1 MHFLQIFWRITL
13 KGTVLY
19 DVRRKLDGLYD
30 ATDGVAVLTVDNPP
44 VNPLSDGVRTG
55 LYDAL
60 VKAEE
65 DPTVIGVVL
74 TGNGRAFI
82 AGADISEFG
91 GNVEGVSLNEVFHK
105 LEYCSKPVVAAL
117 NGIALGGGL
126 ETALCCN
133 YRLAD
138 KNAFVGLPEVNLGLL
153 PGGGGT
159 QRLPRLTGASEALKM
174 MLSGSHVPA
183 KKALDIGII
192 DKIVENVVEDSIRF
206 IIHLVDMCERMDMKF
221 SEMDHPKVRD
231 KNEKMLEARGDDK
244 VLLEAQ
250 AMAAKG
256 RKGQF
261 APGQIIKCVESA
273 INLDDFDEGLKKE
286 GEYFLECLLHP
297 QREAMIHIFF
307 GERAASKISDVPK
320 DTKVKDIKKAGI
332 IGSGTM
338 GGGIAMCFANAGIPV
353 HIIDQD
359 QDNLTR
365 GVSVIEKNYD
375 FMVGR
380 GKLTP
385 EQKDIVFG
393 LVTSSLDYKDVSDCD
408 IVIEAVYENLDLK
421 HEIFK
426 SLDEHVKE
434 GAILASN
441 TSGLDIDSIAAVT
454 KRPDMVVGTHFFS
467 PANIM
472 RLLEVVRGADTSNET
487 LATIMAVGKKLKK
500 AAVVAL
506 NAPGFIGNRMLFGY
520 TAQANM
526 LLLEGALPHQ
536 IDQAMESFG
545 LNMGPFRMMDLVG
558 LDLGWRARKL
568 GGKESPLHA
577 KIGDELCEQNRFG
590 QKNGAGYYNYTEGSR
605 APNAAPENESTYE
618 KISSENGFIRRD
630 ISDEEIV
637 DRCILALINEGADI
651 LSEGV
656 AQRAAD
662 IDVVYINGYGFP
674 VWRGGPMHHANTM
687 GLDVVIEK
695 LEKYREITG
704 NDVYKPSEML
714 VNLAKNGEKFG
725 DAPQKE
731 DRKEKL
737 GFEMSSVANNF

>member
-1 MHFLQIFWRITL
+1 M

-19 DVRRKLDGLYD
+19 EVRDD
-30 ATDGVAVLTVDNPP
+30 IAILTVDNPP
-44 VNPLSDGVRTG
+44 VNPLSDGVRNG
-55 LYDAL
+55 LYESL

-65 DPTVIGVVL
+65 DSEVKGIVL

-91 GNVEGVSLNEVFHK
+91 GNVEGKSLNEVFRK
-105 LEYCSKPVVAAL
+105 LEFCNKPVVAAI

-133 YRLAD
+133 YRIAD
-138 KNAFVGLPEVNLGLL
+138 INAFVGLPEVNLGLL

-159 QRLPRLTGASEALKM
+159 QRLPRLTGPSEALKM
-174 MLSGSHVPA
+174 MLTGSHVPA
-183 KKALDIGII
+183 KKALSMGIVDQI
-192 DKIVENVVEDSIRF
+192 SENILEDSIEF
-206 IIHLVDMCERMDMKF
+206 VKDIASKTD
-221 SEMDHPKVRD
+221 SHPKVRD
-231 KNEKMLEARGDDK
+231 KNEKMLEARGNDN
-244 VLLEAQ
+244 VMVEAQ

-261 APGQIIKCVESA
+261 APGQIIKCVEAA

-286 GEYFLECLLHP
+286 GEYFLECLMHP

-320 DTKVKDIKKAGI
+320 DTKIMDIKKAGI

-359 QDNLTR
+359 EENLKR
-365 GVSVIEKNYD
+365 GISVIEKNYD
-375 FMVGR
+375 FMVNKGR
-380 GKLTP
+380 LTS
-385 EQKDIVFG
+385 EQKDAIFG
-393 LVTSSLDYKDVSDCD
+393 LVTSSLDYSDISDCD
-408 IVIEAVYENLDLK
+408 IVIEAVYENLELK

-426 SLDEHVKE
+426 ALDQHVKPE
-434 GAILASN
+434 AILASN
-441 TSGLDIDSIAAVT
+441 TSGLDIDSIASIT
-454 KRPDMVVGTHFFS
+454 SRPDKIVGTHFFS

-472 RLLEVVRGADTSNET
+472 RLLEVVRGEQTSNET
-487 LATIMAVGKKLKK
+487 LATIMAIGKKLKK
-500 AAVVAL
+500 AAVVSL

-536 IDQAMESFG
+536 IDQALESFG

-568 GGKESPLHA
+568 SGKESPLHA
-577 KIGDELCEQNRFG
+577 KIGDELCEQNRYG
-590 QKNGAGYYNYTEGSR
+590 QKSGAGYYNYSEGSR
-605 APNAAPENESTYE
+605 APNPAPENESTYE
-618 KISSENGFIRRD
+618 KISSENGFTRRE
-630 ISDEEIV
+630 ITDEEIV

-674 VWRGGPMHHANTM
+674 IWRGGPMHHANAL

-704 NDVYKPSEML
+704 SDVYKPSQML
-714 VNLAKNGEKFG
+714 LKLSKDGLKLGE
-725 DAPQKE
+725 APSKE
-731 DRKEKL
+731 ERKEKL
-737 GFEMSSVANNF
+737 GFDMSSVANNF

>member
-1 MHFLQIFWRITL
+1 M

-19 DVRRKLDGLYD
+19 DIKDGI
-30 ATDGVAVLTVDNPP
+30 AILTVDNPP
-44 VNPLSDGVRTG
+44 VNPLSDGVRAG
-55 LYDAL
+55 LYECL

-65 DPTVIGVVL
+65 DSSVKGLVL
-74 TGNGRAFI
+74 TGKGRAFI
-82 AGADISEFG
+82 GGADISEFG
-91 GNVEGVSLNEVFHK
+91 GNGEGITLNDVFNK
-105 LEYCSKPVVAAL
+105 LESCSKPVVAAI
-117 NGIALGGGL
+117 NGFALGGGL

-133 YRLAD
+133 YRIAD

-159 QRLPRLTGASEALKM
+159 QRLPRLAGPSEALKM
-174 MLSGSHVPA
+174 MLTGSHIPA
-183 KKALDIGII
+183 KKALNIGIV
-192 DKIVENVVEDSIRF
+192 DKISENVVEDSISF
-206 IIHLVDMCERMDMKF
+206 VTEKA
-221 SEMDHPKVRD
+221 ENGENHPKVRD
-231 KNEKMLEARGDDK
+231 MNEKVIEARGDDK

-307 GERAASKISDVPK
+307 GERAASKIADVPK
-320 DTKVKDIKKAGI
+320 DTQIKDIKKAGI

-359 QDNLTR
+359 EDNLKR
-365 GVSVIEKNYD
+365 GMSVIEKNYD

-380 GKLTP
+380 GKLTSD
-385 EQKDIVFG
+385 QKDMVFG
-393 LVTSSLDYKDVSDCD
+393 LVTSSLEYKDLSDCD
-408 IVIEAVYENLDLK
+408 IVIEAVYENLELK

-426 SLDEHVKE
+426 SLDEHVKDD
-434 GAILASN
+434 AILASN
-441 TSGLDIDSIAAVT
+441 TSGLDIDSIASVT
-454 KRPDMVVGTHFFS
+454 KRPELVVGTHFFS

-472 RLLEVVRGADTSNET
+472 RLLEVVRGEQTSNET
-487 LATIMAVGKKLKK
+487 LATIMAIGKKLKK
-500 AAVVAL
+500 AAVVSL
-506 NAPGFIGNRMLFGY
+506 NAPGFIGNRMLFRY

-536 IDQAMESFG
+536 VDQALESFG

-590 QKNGAGYYNYTEGSR
+590 QKSAAGYYNYSEGSR
-605 APNAAPENESTYE
+605 APNPAPENEATYE
-618 KISSENGFIRRD
+618 KISSENGFTRRD

-674 VWRGGPMHHANTM
+674 IWRGGPMHHANAM

-695 LEKYREITG
+695 LEKYKEITS
-704 NDVYKPSEML
+704 NDAYQPSEML
-714 VNLAKNGEKFG
+714 IDLAKNGEKLAE
-725 DAPQKE
+725 APQK
-731 DRKEKL
+731 DNRKDKL

>member
-1 MHFLQIFWRITL
+1 M

-19 DVRRKLDGLYD
+19 DVKDGI
-30 ATDGVAVLTVDNPP
+30 AILTVDNPP

-55 LYDAL
+55 LFESL

-65 DPTVIGVVL
+65 DSSVSGVVL

-91 GNVEGVSLNEVFHK
+91 GNVEGVSLNEVFNK
-105 LEYCSKPVVAAL
+105 LEYCTKPVVAAI

-133 YRLAD
+133 YRIAD

-159 QRLPRLTGASEALKM
+159 QRLPRLVGPGEALKM
-174 MLSGSHVPA
+174 MLSGGHVPA
-183 KKALDIGII
+183 TKALHMGIV
-192 DKIVENVVEDSIRF
+192 DKISENVVEDAMAF
-206 IIHLVDMCERMDMKF
+206 VKEV
-221 SEMDHPKVRD
+221 SESVENHPKVRD
-231 KNEKMLEARGDDK
+231 KNEKMIEARGDDK
-244 VLLEAQ
+244 VMLEAQ
-250 AMAAKG
+250 ALAAKT

-297 QREAMIHIFF
+297 QREAMIHMFF

-320 DTKVKDIKKAGI
+320 DTKVMDIKKAGI

-365 GVSVIEKNYD
+365 GISVIEKNYD

-380 GKLTP
+380 GKLTQD
-385 EQKDIVFG
+385 QKDAVFG
-393 LVTSSLDYKDVSDCD
+393 LVSSSLDYKDVSDCD
-408 IVIEAVYENLDLK
+408 IVIEAVYENLELK

-426 SLDEHVKE
+426 SLDEHVK
-434 GAILASN
+434 GDAILASN
-441 TSGLDIDSIAAVT
+441 TSGLDIDSIASVT
-454 KRPDMVVGTHFFS
+454 KRPEKVVGTHFFS

-472 RLLEVVRGADTSNET
+472 RLLEVVRGDKTSNET
-487 LATIMAVGKKLKK
+487 LATIMAIGKKLKK
-500 AAVVAL
+500 AAVVSL

-536 IDQAMESFG
+536 IDQALESFG

-568 GGKESPLHA
+568 GGKDSPLHA
-577 KIGDELCEQNRFG
+577 KIGDELCEQNRYG
-590 QKNGAGYYNYTEGSR
+590 QKNGAGYYNYSEGSR
-605 APNAAPENESTYE
+605 APNPAPENEATYE
-618 KISSENGFIRRD
+618 KISAENGFTRRD

-674 VWRGGPMHHANTM
+674 IWRGGPMHHANAM

-695 LEKYREITG
+695 LNKYREITG

-714 VNLAKNGEKFG
+714 LKLAESGERLG
-725 DAPQKE
+725 EAPAKE

-737 GFEMSSVANNF
+737 DFEMSSVANNF

>member
-1 MHFLQIFWRITL
+1 L

-19 DVRRKLDGLYD
+19 EVKDN
-30 ATDGVAVLTVDNPP
+30 VALLTVDNPP

-55 LYDAL
+55 LYESL
-60 VKAEE
+60 TKAEE
-65 DPTVIGVVL
+65 DDSVLGVVL

-91 GNVEGVSLNEVFHK
+91 GNVEGVSLNEVFQK
-105 LEYCSKPVVAAL
+105 LEHCSKPVVAAI

-133 YRLAD
+133 YRIAD

-159 QRLPRLTGASEALKM
+159 QRLPRLAGPSEALKM
-174 MLSGSHVPA
+174 MLTGAHVPA
-183 KKALDIGII
+183 KKALDMGIVDGI
-192 DKIVENVVEDSIRF
+192 SEDVVNESIEFIKNKADSN
-206 IIHLVDMCERMDMKF
+206 EK
-221 SEMDHPKVRD
+221 HPKVRD
-231 KNEKMLEARGDDK
+231 LNSKMIEARGDDK

-250 AMAAKG
+250 AMASKG

-261 APGQIIKCVESA
+261 APGQIIKCVEAA
-273 INLDDFDEGLKKE
+273 INIDDFDEGLKKE
-286 GEYFLECLLHP
+286 GEYFLECLMHP

-320 DTKVKDIKKAGI
+320 ETKVMDIKKAGI

-359 QDNLTR
+359 EENLKR

-375 FMVGR
+375 FMVNKGR
-380 GKLTP
+380 LSP
-385 EQKDIVFG
+385 EQKDSVFG
-393 LVTSSLDYKDVSDCD
+393 LVSSSLDYKDVSDCD
-408 IVIEAVYENLDLK
+408 IVIEAVYENLELK

-426 SLDEHVKE
+426 SLDTHVKE

-441 TSGLDIDSIAAVT
+441 TSGLDIDSIASVT
-454 KRPDMVVGTHFFS
+454 SRPELVVGTHFFS

-472 RLLEVVRGADTSNET
+472 RLLEVVRGEQTSDET
-487 LATIMAVGKKLKK
+487 LATIMAIGKRLKK
-500 AAVVAL
+500 AAVVSL

-536 IDQAMESFG
+536 IDQALESFG

-568 GGKESPLHA
+568 SGKESPLHA
-577 KIGDELCEQNRFG
+577 KIGDELCEQDRYG
-590 QKNGAGYYNYTEGSR
+590 QKSGAGYYNYSEGSR
-605 APNAAPENESTYE
+605 APNPAPENEAVYE
-618 KISSENGFIRRD
+618 KISSENGFTRRD

-637 DRCILALINEGADI
+637 ERCILALINEGADI

-674 VWRGGPMHHANTM
+674 IWRGGPMHHANAM
-687 GLDVVIEK
+687 GLDKVIEK

-714 VNLAKNGEKFG
+714 VNLAKDGGKLGE
-725 DAPQKE
+725 APQKG

>member
-1 MHFLQIFWRITL
+1 M
-13 KGTVLY
+13 KGTVIY
-19 DVRRKLDGLYD
+19 EVK
-30 ATDGVAVLTVDNPP
+30 DGVALLTVDNPP

-55 LYDAL
+55 LHDSL
-60 VKAEE
+60 IKAEE
-65 DPTVIGVVL
+65 DDSVVGVVL

-91 GNVEGVSLNEVFHK
+91 GNVEGVSLNEVFQK
-105 LEYCSKPVVAAL
+105 LEHCSKPVVAAI

-133 YRLAD
+133 YRIAD

-159 QRLPRLTGASEALKM
+159 QRLPRLAGPSEALKM
-174 MLSGSHVPA
+174 MLTGTHVPA
-183 KKALDIGII
+183 KKALDMGII
-192 DKIVENVVEDSIRF
+192 DGISEDVVAESIEFVKEKANSSEN
-206 IIHLVDMCERMDMKF
+206 
-221 SEMDHPKVRD
+221 HPKVRD
-231 KNEKMLEARGDDK
+231 LNSKMIEARGDDK

-250 AMAAKG
+250 AMASKG

-261 APGQIIKCVESA
+261 APGQIIKCVEAA
-273 INLDDFDEGLKKE
+273 INIDDFDEGLKKE
-286 GEYFLECLLHP
+286 GEYFLECLMHP

-320 DTKVKDIKKAGI
+320 DTKVMDIKKAGI

-359 QDNLTR
+359 EENLKR

-375 FMVGR
+375 FMVNKGR
-380 GKLTP
+380 LSP
-385 EQKDIVFG
+385 EQKDAVFG
-393 LVTSSLDYKDVSDCD
+393 LVSSSLDYKDVADCD
-408 IVIEAVYENLDLK
+408 IVIEAVYENLELK

-426 SLDEHVKE
+426 SLDEHVKG

-441 TSGLDIDSIAAVT
+441 TSGLDIDSIASVT
-454 KRPDMVVGTHFFS
+454 KRPELVVGTHFFS

-472 RLLEVVRGADTSNET
+472 RLLEVVRGEQTSDET

-500 AAVVAL
+500 AAVVSL

-536 IDQAMESFG
+536 IDQALESFG

-577 KIGDELCEQNRFG
+577 KIGDELCEQDRYG
-590 QKNGAGYYNYTEGSR
+590 QKSGAGYYNYSEGSR
-605 APNAAPENESTYE
+605 APNPAPENEATYE
-618 KISSENGFIRRD
+618 KISAENGFTRRD

-674 VWRGGPMHHANTM
+674 IWRGGPMHHANAM
-687 GLDVVIEK
+687 GLDTVIEK

-714 VNLAKNGEKFG
+714 VKLAQEGGRLGE
-725 DAPQKE
+725 APQKE

>member
-1 MHFLQIFWRITL
+1 L

-19 DVRRKLDGLYD
+19 DVKDGI
-30 ATDGVAVLTVDNPP
+30 AILTVDNPP

-55 LYDAL
+55 LFESL

-65 DPTVIGVVL
+65 DSSVSGVVL

-91 GNVEGVSLNEVFHK
+91 GNVEGVSLNEVFNK
-105 LEYCSKPVVAAL
+105 LEYCTKPVVAAI

-133 YRLAD
+133 YRIAD

-159 QRLPRLTGASEALKM
+159 QRLPRLVGPGEALKM
-174 MLSGSHVPA
+174 MLSGGHVPA
-183 KKALDIGII
+183 TKALHMGIV
-192 DKIVENVVEDSIRF
+192 DKISENVVEDAMAF
-206 IIHLVDMCERMDMKF
+206 IKEV
-221 SEMDHPKVRD
+221 SESVENHPKVRD
-231 KNEKMLEARGDDK
+231 KNEKMIEARGDDK
-244 VLLEAQ
+244 VMLEAQ
-250 AMAAKG
+250 ALAAKT

-297 QREAMIHIFF
+297 QREAMIHMFF

-320 DTKVKDIKKAGI
+320 DTKVMDIKKAGI

-359 QDNLTR
+359 QDNLAR
-365 GVSVIEKNYD
+365 GISVIEKNYD

-380 GKLTP
+380 GKLTQD
-385 EQKDIVFG
+385 QKDAVFG
-393 LVTSSLDYKDVSDCD
+393 LVSSSLDYKDVSDCD
-408 IVIEAVYENLDLK
+408 IVIEAVYENLELK

-426 SLDEHVKE
+426 SLDEHVKDD
-434 GAILASN
+434 AILASN
-441 TSGLDIDSIAAVT
+441 TSGLDIDSIASVT
-454 KRPDMVVGTHFFS
+454 KRPEKVVGTHFFS

-472 RLLEVVRGADTSNET
+472 RLLEVVRGDQTSNET
-487 LATIMAVGKKLKK
+487 LATIMAIGKKLKK
-500 AAVVAL
+500 AAVVSL

-536 IDQAMESFG
+536 IDQALESFG

-568 GGKESPLHA
+568 GGKDSPLHA
-577 KIGDELCEQNRFG
+577 KIGDELCEQNRYG
-590 QKNGAGYYNYTEGSR
+590 QKNGAGYYNYSEGSR
-605 APNAAPENESTYE
+605 APNPAPENEATYE
-618 KISSENGFIRRD
+618 KISAENGFTRRD

-674 VWRGGPMHHANTM
+674 IWRGGPMHHANAM

-695 LEKYREITG
+695 LNKYREITG

-714 VNLAKNGEKFG
+714 LKLAESGERLG
-725 DAPQKE
+725 EAPAKE

-737 GFEMSSVANNF
+737 DFEMSSVANNF

>member
-1 MHFLQIFWRITL
+1 M
-13 KGTVLY
+13 KGTVIY
-19 DVRRKLDGLYD
+19 EVK
-30 ATDGVAVLTVDNPP
+30 DGVALLTVDNPP

-55 LYDAL
+55 LHDSL
-60 VKAEE
+60 IKAEE
-65 DPTVIGVVL
+65 DDSVVGVVL

-91 GNVEGVSLNEVFHK
+91 GNVEGVSLNEVFQK
-105 LEYCSKPVVAAL
+105 LEHCSKPVVAAI

-133 YRLAD
+133 YRIAD

-159 QRLPRLTGASEALKM
+159 QRLPRLAGPSEALKM
-174 MLSGSHVPA
+174 MLTGTHVPA
-183 KKALDIGII
+183 KKAQDMGII
-192 DKIVENVVEDSIRF
+192 DGISEDVVAESIEFVKEKANSSEN
-206 IIHLVDMCERMDMKF
+206 
-221 SEMDHPKVRD
+221 HPKVRD
-231 KNEKMLEARGDDK
+231 LNSKMIEARGDDK

-250 AMAAKG
+250 AMASKG

-261 APGQIIKCVESA
+261 APGQIIKCVEAA
-273 INLDDFDEGLKKE
+273 INIDDFDEGLKKE
-286 GEYFLECLLHP
+286 GEYFLECLMHP

-320 DTKVKDIKKAGI
+320 DTKVMDIKKAGI

-359 QDNLTR
+359 EENLKR

-375 FMVGR
+375 FMVNKGR
-380 GKLTP
+380 LSP
-385 EQKDIVFG
+385 EQKDAVFG
-393 LVTSSLDYKDVSDCD
+393 LVSSSLDYKDVADCD
-408 IVIEAVYENLDLK
+408 IVIEAVYENLELK

-426 SLDEHVKE
+426 SLDEHVKD

-441 TSGLDIDSIAAVT
+441 TSGLDIDSIASVT
-454 KRPDMVVGTHFFS
+454 KRPELVVGTHFFS

-472 RLLEVVRGADTSNET
+472 RLLEVVRGEQTSDET

-500 AAVVAL
+500 AAVVSL

-536 IDQAMESFG
+536 IDQALESFG

-577 KIGDELCEQNRFG
+577 KIGDELCEQDRYG
-590 QKNGAGYYNYTEGSR
+590 QKSGAGYYNYSEGSR
-605 APNAAPENESTYE
+605 APNPAPENEATYE
-618 KISSENGFIRRD
+618 KISAENGFTRRD

-674 VWRGGPMHHANTM
+674 IWRGGPMHHANAM
-687 GLDVVIEK
+687 GLDTVIEK

-714 VNLAKNGEKFG
+714 VKLAQEGGRLGE
-725 DAPQKE
+725 APQKE

>member
-1 MHFLQIFWRITL
+1 L
-13 KGTVLY
+13 KGTVTY
-19 DVRRKLDGLYD
+19 EVK
-30 ATDGVAVLTVDNPP
+30 DGVAVLTVDNPP

-55 LYDAL
+55 LYESL
-60 VKAEE
+60 TKAEE
-65 DPTVIGVVL
+65 DQDVVGVVL
-74 TGNGRAFI
+74 TGKGRAFI

-91 GNVEGVSLNEVFHK
+91 GNVEGVTLNEVFKK
-105 LEYCSKPVVAAL
+105 LEYCKKPVVAAI

-133 YRLAD
+133 YRIAD
-138 KNAFVGLPEVNLGLL
+138 NNALVGLPEVNLGLL

-159 QRLPRLTGASEALKM
+159 QRLPRLTGPSEALKM
-174 MLSGSHVPA
+174 MLTGSHVPA
-183 KKALDIGII
+183 KKAMNMGIV
-192 DKIVENVVEDSIRF
+192 DKLSENVVDESIKF
-206 IIHLVDMCERMDMKF
+206 IKSVSKSTEN
-221 SEMDHPKVRD
+221 HPKVRD
-231 KNEKMLEARGDDK
+231 LNEKMIEARGNDN
-244 VLLEAQ
+244 VMLEAQ
-250 AMAAKG
+250 ALAAKA

-261 APGQIIKCVESA
+261 APGQIIKCVEAA
-273 INLDDFDEGLKKE
+273 INLDNFDEGLKRE
-286 GEYFLECLLHP
+286 GELFLECLLHP

-320 DTKVKDIKKAGI
+320 ETKTIDIKKAGI

-359 QDNLTR
+359 EDNLKR

-375 FMVGR
+375 FMVKKGR
-380 GKLTP
+380 LSEENKNT
-385 EQKDIVFG
+385 VFG
-393 LVTSSLDYKDVSDCD
+393 LVSSSLDYNDISDCD
-408 IVIEAVYENLDLK
+408 IVIEAVYENLELK
-421 HEIFK
+421 HKIFK
-426 SLDEHVKE
+426 ELDKHAKDS
-434 GAILASN
+434 AILASN
-441 TSGLDIDSIAAVT
+441 TSGLDIDSIASVT
-454 KRPDMVVGTHFFS
+454 KRPEKVVGTHFFS

-472 RLLEVVRGADTSNET
+472 RLLEVVRGEQTSNET
-487 LATIMAVGKKLKK
+487 LATVMSVGKKLKK
-500 AAVVAL
+500 AAVVSL

-536 IDQAMESFG
+536 IDQALESFG

-568 GGKESPLHA
+568 SGKESPLHA
-577 KIGDELCEQNRFG
+577 KIGDELCEQNRYG
-590 QKNGAGYYNYTEGSR
+590 QKNGAGYYNYSEGSR
-605 APNAAPENESTYE
+605 APNPAPENEEIYQ
-618 KISSENGFIRRD
+618 KISSSNGFERRE

-651 LSEGV
+651 LAEGV

-674 VWRGGPMHHANTM
+674 IWRGGPMHHANAM

-714 VNLAKNGEKFG
+714 KKLANEGSKLAE
-725 DAPQKE
+725 APSKE
-731 DRKEKL
+731 ERKEKL

>member
-1 MHFLQIFWRITL
+1 M
-13 KGTVLY
+13 KGTVIY
-19 DVRRKLDGLYD
+19 DVK
-30 ATDGVAVLTVDNPP
+30 DGVAILTVDNPP

-55 LYDAL
+55 LFDSL
-60 VKAEE
+60 IKAEE
-65 DPTVIGVVL
+65 DSEVIGVVL

-183 KKALDIGII
+183 KKALDMGII
-192 DKIVENVVEDSIRF
+192 DKIVDNVVEDSIKF
-206 IIHLVDMCERMDMKF
+206 IRHLDDTMKGLGF

-393 LVTSSLDYKDVSDCD
+393 LVTSSLDYKDISDCD

-590 QKNGAGYYNYTEGSR
+590 QKNGAGYYNYTDGSR

-714 VNLAKNGEKFG
+714 VKLAKNGEKFG

>member
-1 MHFLQIFWRITL
+1 M

-19 DVRRKLDGLYD
+19 ELKDN
-30 ATDGVAVLTVDNPP
+30 VALLTVDNPP

-55 LYDAL
+55 LYESL
-60 VKAEE
+60 TKAEE
-65 DPTVIGVVL
+65 DDSVVGVVL

-91 GNVEGVSLNEVFHK
+91 GNVEGVSLNEVFQK
-105 LEYCSKPVVAAL
+105 LEHCSKPVVAAI

-133 YRLAD
+133 YRIAD

-159 QRLPRLTGASEALKM
+159 QRLPRLAGPSEALKM
-174 MLSGSHVPA
+174 MLTGAHVPA
-183 KKALDIGII
+183 KKALDMGIVDGI
-192 DKIVENVVEDSIRF
+192 SEDVVNESIEFIKNKADSN
-206 IIHLVDMCERMDMKF
+206 E
-221 SEMDHPKVRD
+221 EHPKVRD
-231 KNEKMLEARGDDK
+231 LNSKMIEARGDDK

-250 AMAAKG
+250 AMASKG

-261 APGQIIKCVESA
+261 APGQIIKCVEAA
-273 INLDDFDEGLKKE
+273 INIDDFDEGLKKE
-286 GEYFLECLLHP
+286 GEYFLECLMHP

-320 DTKVKDIKKAGI
+320 ETKVMDIKKAGI

-359 QDNLTR
+359 EENLKR

-375 FMVGR
+375 FMVNKGR
-380 GKLTP
+380 LSP
-385 EQKDIVFG
+385 EQKDAVFG
-393 LVTSSLDYKDVSDCD
+393 LVSSSLDYKDVSDCD
-408 IVIEAVYENLDLK
+408 IVIEAVYENLELK

-426 SLDEHVKE
+426 SLDTHVKE

-441 TSGLDIDSIAAVT
+441 TSGLDIDSIASVT
-454 KRPDMVVGTHFFS
+454 SRPELVVGTHFFS

-472 RLLEVVRGADTSNET
+472 RLLEVVRGEQTSDET
-487 LATIMAVGKKLKK
+487 LATIMAIGKRLKK
-500 AAVVAL
+500 AAVVSL

-536 IDQAMESFG
+536 IDQALESFG

-568 GGKESPLHA
+568 SGKESPLHA
-577 KIGDELCEQNRFG
+577 KIGDELCEQDRYG
-590 QKNGAGYYNYTEGSR
+590 QKSGAGYYNYSEGSR
-605 APNAAPENESTYE
+605 APNPAPENEAVYE
-618 KISSENGFIRRD
+618 KISSENGFTRRD

-637 DRCILALINEGADI
+637 ERCILALINEGADI

-674 VWRGGPMHHANTM
+674 IWRGGPMHHANAM
-687 GLDVVIEK
+687 GLDKVIEK

-714 VNLAKNGEKFG
+714 VNLAKDGGKLGE
-725 DAPQKE
+725 APQKG

>member
-1 MHFLQIFWRITL
+1 M
-13 KGTVLY
+13 KGTVIY
-19 DVRRKLDGLYD
+19 EVK
-30 ATDGVAVLTVDNPP
+30 DGVALLTVDNPP

-55 LYDAL
+55 LHDSL
-60 VKAEE
+60 IKAEE
-65 DPTVIGVVL
+65 DDSVVGVVL

-91 GNVEGVSLNEVFHK
+91 GNVEGVSLNEVFQK
-105 LEYCSKPVVAAL
+105 LEHCSKPVVAAI

-133 YRLAD
+133 YRIAD

-159 QRLPRLTGASEALKM
+159 QRLPRLAGPSEALKM
-174 MLSGSHVPA
+174 MLTGTHVPA
-183 KKALDIGII
+183 KKALDMGII
-192 DKIVENVVEDSIRF
+192 DVISEDVVAESIEFVKEKANSSEN
-206 IIHLVDMCERMDMKF
+206 
-221 SEMDHPKVRD
+221 HPKVRD
-231 KNEKMLEARGDDK
+231 LNSKMIEARGDDK

-250 AMAAKG
+250 AMASKG

-261 APGQIIKCVESA
+261 APGQIIKCVEAA
-273 INLDDFDEGLKKE
+273 INIDDFDEGLKKE
-286 GEYFLECLLHP
+286 GEYFLECLMHP

-320 DTKVKDIKKAGI
+320 DTKVMDIKKAGI

-359 QDNLTR
+359 EENLKR

-375 FMVGR
+375 FMVNKGR
-380 GKLTP
+380 LSP
-385 EQKDIVFG
+385 EQKDAVFG
-393 LVTSSLDYKDVSDCD
+393 LVSSSLDYKDVADCD
-408 IVIEAVYENLDLK
+408 IVIEAVYENLELK

-426 SLDEHVKE
+426 SLDEHVKD

-441 TSGLDIDSIAAVT
+441 TSGLDIDSIASVT
-454 KRPDMVVGTHFFS
+454 KRPELVVGTHFFS

-472 RLLEVVRGADTSNET
+472 RLLEVVRGEQTSDET

-500 AAVVAL
+500 AAVVSL

-536 IDQAMESFG
+536 IDQALESFG

-577 KIGDELCEQNRFG
+577 KIGDELCEQDRYG
-590 QKNGAGYYNYTEGSR
+590 QKSGAGYYNYSEGSR
-605 APNAAPENESTYE
+605 APNPAPENEATYE
-618 KISSENGFIRRD
+618 KISAENGFTRRD

-674 VWRGGPMHHANTM
+674 IWRGGPMHHANAM
-687 GLDVVIEK
+687 GLDTVIEK

-714 VNLAKNGEKFG
+714 VKLAQEGGRLGE
-725 DAPQKE
+725 APQKE

>member
-1 MHFLQIFWRITL
+1 M
-13 KGTVLY
+13 KGTVIY
-19 DVRRKLDGLYD
+19 EVK
-30 ATDGVAVLTVDNPP
+30 DGVALLTVDNPP

-55 LYDAL
+55 LHDSL
-60 VKAEE
+60 IKAEE
-65 DPTVIGVVL
+65 DDSVVGVVL

-91 GNVEGVSLNEVFHK
+91 GNVEGVSLNEVFQK
-105 LEYCSKPVVAAL
+105 LEHCSKPVVAAI

-133 YRLAD
+133 YRIAD

-159 QRLPRLTGASEALKM
+159 QRLPRLAGPSQALKM
-174 MLSGSHVPA
+174 MLTGTHVPA
-183 KKALDIGII
+183 KKALDMGII
-192 DKIVENVVEDSIRF
+192 DGISEDVVAESIEFVKEKANSSEN
-206 IIHLVDMCERMDMKF
+206 
-221 SEMDHPKVRD
+221 HPKVRD
-231 KNEKMLEARGDDK
+231 LNSKMIEARGDDK

-250 AMAAKG
+250 AMASKG

-261 APGQIIKCVESA
+261 APGQIIKCVEAA
-273 INLDDFDEGLKKE
+273 INIDDFDEGLKKE
-286 GEYFLECLLHP
+286 GEYFLECLMHP

-320 DTKVKDIKKAGI
+320 DTKVMDIKKAGI

-359 QDNLTR
+359 EENLKR

-375 FMVGR
+375 FMVNKGR
-380 GKLTP
+380 LSP
-385 EQKDIVFG
+385 EKKDAVFG
-393 LVTSSLDYKDVSDCD
+393 LVSSSLDYKDVADCD
-408 IVIEAVYENLDLK
+408 IVIEAVYENLELK

-426 SLDEHVKE
+426 SLDEHVKD

-441 TSGLDIDSIAAVT
+441 TSGLDIDSIASVT
-454 KRPDMVVGTHFFS
+454 KRPELVVGTHFFS

-472 RLLEVVRGADTSNET
+472 RLLEVVRGEQTSDET

-500 AAVVAL
+500 AAVVSL

-536 IDQAMESFG
+536 IDQALESFG

-577 KIGDELCEQNRFG
+577 KIGDELCEQDRYG
-590 QKNGAGYYNYTEGSR
+590 QKSGAGYYNYSEGSR
-605 APNAAPENESTYE
+605 APNPAPENEATYE
-618 KISSENGFIRRD
+618 KISAENGFTRRD

-674 VWRGGPMHHANTM
+674 IWRGGPMHHANAM
-687 GLDVVIEK
+687 GLDTVIEK

-714 VNLAKNGEKFG
+714 VKLAQEGGRLGE
-725 DAPQKE
+725 APQKE

>member
-1 MHFLQIFWRITL
+1 M

-19 DVRRKLDGLYD
+19 EVRDD
-30 ATDGVAVLTVDNPP
+30 IAILTIDNPP
-44 VNPLSDGVRTG
+44 VNPLSDGVRNG
-55 LYDAL
+55 LYESL

-65 DPTVIGVVL
+65 DANVKGVVL
-74 TGNGRAFI
+74 TGKGKAFI

-91 GNVEGVSLNEVFHK
+91 GNVEGKSLNEVFKK
-105 LEYCSKPVVAAL
+105 LEFCEKPVVAAI

-133 YRLAD
+133 YRIAD
-138 KNAFVGLPEVNLGLL
+138 INAFVGLPEVNLGLL

-159 QRLPRLTGASEALKM
+159 QRLPRLAGPSEALKM

-183 KKALDIGII
+183 KKALNMGIV
-192 DKIVENVVEDSIRF
+192 DKISENVVEDSIEF
-206 IIHLVDMCERMDMKF
+206 VKNIA
-221 SEMDHPKVRD
+221 SETNTYPKVRD
-231 KNEKMLEARGDDK
+231 KNEKMLEARGNDN
-244 VLLEAQ
+244 VMVEAQ
-250 AMAAKG
+250 AMASKS

-261 APGQIIKCVESA
+261 APGQIIKCVEAA
-273 INLDDFDEGLKKE
+273 INFDDFDKGLKKE
-286 GEYFLECLLHP
+286 GEYFLECLMHP

-320 DTKVKDIKKAGI
+320 DTQIIDIKKAGI

-359 QDNLTR
+359 EDNLKR
-365 GVSVIEKNYD
+365 GISVIEKNYD
-375 FMVGR
+375 FMVNKGR
-380 GKLTP
+380 LTSD
-385 EQKDIVFG
+385 QKDAVFG
-393 LVTSSLDYKDVSDCD
+393 FVTSSLDYSDISDCD
-408 IVIEAVYENLDLK
+408 IVIEAVYENLELK

-426 SLDEHVKE
+426 ALDQHVKPE
-434 GAILASN
+434 AILASN
-441 TSGLDIDSIAAVT
+441 TSGLDIDSIASVT
-454 KRPDMVVGTHFFS
+454 SRPEKIVGTHFFS

-472 RLLEVVRGADTSNET
+472 RLLEVVRGDHTSDET
-487 LATIMAVGKKLKK
+487 LATIMAIGKKLKK
-500 AAVVAL
+500 AAVVSL

-536 IDQAMESFG
+536 IDQALESFG

-568 GGKESPLHA
+568 SGKESPLHA
-577 KIGDELCEQNRFG
+577 KIGDELCEQNRYG
-590 QKNGAGYYNYTEGSR
+590 QKSGAGYYNYSEGSR
-605 APNAAPENESTYE
+605 APNPAPENEATYE
-618 KISSENGFIRRD
+618 NISSENGFKRRE

-674 VWRGGPMHHANTM
+674 IWRGGPMHHANAL

-695 LEKYREITG
+695 LEKYKKVTG
-704 NDVYKPSEML
+704 SDVYNPSEML
-714 VNLAKNGEKFG
+714 VKLAKDGLKLGE
-725 DAPQKE
+725 APNKE
-731 DRKEKL
+731 ERKEKL

>member
-1 MHFLQIFWRITL
+1 M

-19 DVRRKLDGLYD
+19 EVQEN
-30 ATDGVAVLTVDNPP
+30 VAILTVDNPP

-55 LYDAL
+55 LYECITNAEDDDSIDA
-60 VKAEE
+60 
-65 DPTVIGVVL
+65 VVL

-91 GNVEGVSLNEVFHK
+91 GNVEGISLNDVFKK
-105 LEYCSKPVVAAL
+105 LEFCKKPIVAAI

-133 YRLAD
+133 YRIAS
-138 KNAFVGLPEVNLGLL
+138 KTAFVGLPEVNLGLL

-159 QRLPRLTGASEALKM
+159 QRLPRLAGPAAALKM
-174 MLSGSHVPA
+174 MLTGSHVSA
-183 KKALDIGII
+183 KQALDLGII
-192 DKIVENVVEDSIRF
+192 DNIAEDIVTESIEF
-206 IIHLVDMCERMDMKF
+206 IKEKAKSTEI
-221 SEMDHPKVRD
+221 HPKVRD
-231 KNEKMLEARGDDK
+231 FNEKMIEARGNDT

-261 APGQIIKCVESA
+261 APGQIIKCVEAA
-273 INLDDFDEGLKKE
+273 INIDDFDEGLKKE
-286 GEYFLECLLHP
+286 GDYFLECLVHP

-320 DTKVKDIKKAGI
+320 DTKIMDIKKAGI

-359 QDNLTR
+359 QENLDR
-365 GVSVIEKNYD
+365 GISVIEKNYD
-375 FMVGR
+375 FMVNRGR
-380 GKLTP
+380 LTS
-385 EQKDIVFG
+385 EQKESIFG
-393 LVTSSLDYKDVSDCD
+393 SISTGLDYKDLSDCD
-408 IVIEAVYENLDLK
+408 IVIEAVYENLELK

-426 SLDEHVKE
+426 SLDEIVKE

-441 TSGLDIDSIAAVT
+441 TSGLDIDSIASVT
-454 KRPDMVVGTHFFS
+454 NRPELVVGTHFFS

-472 RLLEVVRGADTSNET
+472 RLLEVVRGKQTSDET
-487 LATIMAVGKKLKK
+487 LATVMAIGKKLRK
-500 AAVVAL
+500 AAVVSL
-506 NAPGFIGNRMLFGY
+506 NAPGFIGNRMLFRY

-536 IDQAMESFG
+536 VDQALESFG

-568 GGKESPLHA
+568 SGKESPLHA
-577 KIGDELCEQNRFG
+577 KIGDELCEQNRYG
-590 QKNGAGYYNYTEGSR
+590 QKSKAGYYNYSEGSR
-605 APNAAPENESTYE
+605 APNPAPENEKTYE
-618 KISSENGFIRRD
+618 KISCENGFTRRE

-674 VWRGGPMHHANTM
+674 IWRGGPMHHANAM
-687 GLDVVIEK
+687 GLDKVIEK

-704 NDVYKPSEML
+704 NDVYKPSDML
-714 VNLAKNGEKFG
+714 LKLAKEGGKLGE
-725 DAPQKE
+725 APNKTE
-731 DRKEKL
+731 RKEKL
-737 GFEMSSVANNF
+737 DFAMSSVANNF

>member
-1 MHFLQIFWRITL
+1 
-13 KGTVLY
+13 
-19 DVRRKLDGLYD
+19 
-30 ATDGVAVLTVDNPP
+30 
-44 VNPLSDGVRTG
+44 
-55 LYDAL
+55 
-60 VKAEE
+60 
-65 DPTVIGVVL
+65 
-74 TGNGRAFI
+74 
-82 AGADISEFG
+82 
-91 GNVEGVSLNEVFHK
+91 
-105 LEYCSKPVVAAL
+105 
-117 NGIALGGGL
+117 
-126 ETALCCN
+126 
-133 YRLAD
+133 
-138 KNAFVGLPEVNLGLL
+138 L

-159 QRLPRLTGASEALKM
+159 QRLPRLAGPAEALKM
-174 MLSGSHVPA
+174 MLTGAHVPA
-183 KKALDIGII
+183 KKALDLGIV
-192 DKIVENVVEDSIRF
+192 DKVSDDVVTESIAF
-206 IIHLVDMCERMDMKF
+206 IKEMASN
-221 SEMDHPKVRD
+221 SEQHPKVRD
-231 KNEKMLEARGDDK
+231 KNEKMFEARGNDK
-244 VLLEAQ
+244 VLIEAN

-261 APGQIIKCVESA
+261 APGQIIKCVEAA

-320 DTKVKDIKKAGI
+320 ETKIMDIKKAGI

-359 QDNLTR
+359 EDNLKR
-365 GVSVIEKNYD
+365 GVSVIEKNYE
-375 FMVGR
+375 FMVNRGR
-380 GKLTP
+380 LTA
-385 EQKDIVFG
+385 EQKDSVFG
-393 LVTSSLDYKDVSDCD
+393 LVSSSLDYKDVADCD
-408 IVIEAVYENLDLK
+408 IVIEAVYENLELK
-421 HEIFK
+421 HKIFK
-426 SLDEHVKE
+426 SLDEHVKP

-441 TSGLDIDSIAAVT
+441 TSGLDVDSIAAVT
-454 KRPDMVVGTHFFS
+454 NRPELVVGTHFFS

-472 RLLEVVRGADTSNET
+472 RLLEVVRGAQTSDET
-487 LATIMAVGKKLKK
+487 LASVMAIGKKLKK
-500 AAVVAL
+500 AAVVSL

-536 IDQAMESFG
+536 IDQALESFG

-590 QKNGAGYYNYTEGSR
+590 QKSNAGYYNYSEGSR
-605 APNAAPENESTYE
+605 APNPAPENEKTYE
-618 KISSENGFIRRD
+618 KISSENGFTRRD

-674 VWRGGPMHHANTM
+674 IWRGGPMHHANAM
-687 GLDVVIEK
+687 GIDKVVEK
-695 LEKYREITG
+695 LNKYREITG

-714 VNLAKNGEKFG
+714 VNLAESGAKLGE
-725 DAPQKE
+725 APQKE

>member
-1 MHFLQIFWRITL
+1 M

-19 DVRRKLDGLYD
+19 EVKDN
-30 ATDGVAVLTVDNPP
+30 VALLTVDNPP

-55 LYDAL
+55 LYESL
-60 VKAEE
+60 TKAEE
-65 DPTVIGVVL
+65 DDSVVGVVL

-91 GNVEGVSLNEVFHK
+91 GNVEGVSLNEVFQK
-105 LEYCSKPVVAAL
+105 LEHCSKPVVAAI

-133 YRLAD
+133 YRIAD

-159 QRLPRLTGASEALKM
+159 QRLPRLAGPSEALKM
-174 MLSGSHVPA
+174 MLTGAHVPA
-183 KKALDIGII
+183 KKALDMGIVDGI
-192 DKIVENVVEDSIRF
+192 SEDVVNESIEFIKNKADSN
-206 IIHLVDMCERMDMKF
+206 E
-221 SEMDHPKVRD
+221 EHPKVRD
-231 KNEKMLEARGDDK
+231 LNSKMIEARGDDK

-250 AMAAKG
+250 AMASKG

-261 APGQIIKCVESA
+261 APGQIIKCVEAA
-273 INLDDFDEGLKKE
+273 INIDDFDEGLKKE
-286 GEYFLECLLHP
+286 GEYFLECLMHP

-320 DTKVKDIKKAGI
+320 ETKVMDIKKAGI

-359 QDNLTR
+359 EENLKR

-375 FMVGR
+375 FMVNKGR
-380 GKLTP
+380 LSP
-385 EQKDIVFG
+385 EQKDAVFG
-393 LVTSSLDYKDVSDCD
+393 LVSSSLDYKDVSDCD
-408 IVIEAVYENLDLK
+408 IVIEAVYENLELK

-426 SLDEHVKE
+426 SLDTHVKE

-441 TSGLDIDSIAAVT
+441 TSGLDIDSIASVT
-454 KRPDMVVGTHFFS
+454 NRPELVVGTHFFS

-472 RLLEVVRGADTSNET
+472 RLLEVVRGEQTSDET
-487 LATIMAVGKKLKK
+487 LATIMAIGKRLKK
-500 AAVVAL
+500 AAVVSL

-536 IDQAMESFG
+536 IDQALESFG

-568 GGKESPLHA
+568 SGKESPLHA
-577 KIGDELCEQNRFG
+577 KIGDELCEQDRYG
-590 QKNGAGYYNYTEGSR
+590 QKSGAGYYNYSDGSR
-605 APNAAPENESTYE
+605 APNPAPENEAVYE
-618 KISSENGFIRRD
+618 KISSENGFTRRD

-637 DRCILALINEGADI
+637 ERCILALINEGADI

-674 VWRGGPMHHANTM
+674 IWRGGPMHHANAM
-687 GLDVVIEK
+687 GLDKVIEK

-714 VNLAKNGEKFG
+714 VNLAKDGGKLGE
-725 DAPQKE
+725 APQKG

>member
-1 MHFLQIFWRITL
+1 M

-19 DVRRKLDGLYD
+19 EVKDN
-30 ATDGVAVLTVDNPP
+30 VALLTVDNPP

-55 LYDAL
+55 LYESL
-60 VKAEE
+60 TKAEE
-65 DPTVIGVVL
+65 DDSVVGVVL

-91 GNVEGVSLNEVFHK
+91 GNVEGVSLNEVFQK
-105 LEYCSKPVVAAL
+105 LEHCSKPVVAAI

-133 YRLAD
+133 YRIAD

-159 QRLPRLTGASEALKM
+159 QRLPRLAGPSEALKM
-174 MLSGSHVPA
+174 MLTGAHVPA
-183 KKALDIGII
+183 KKALDMGIVDGI
-192 DKIVENVVEDSIRF
+192 SEDVVNESIEFIKNKADSN
-206 IIHLVDMCERMDMKF
+206 E
-221 SEMDHPKVRD
+221 EHPKVRD
-231 KNEKMLEARGDDK
+231 LNSKMIEARGDDK

-250 AMAAKG
+250 AMASKG

-261 APGQIIKCVESA
+261 APGQIITCVEAA
-273 INLDDFDEGLKKE
+273 INIDDFDEGLKKE
-286 GEYFLECLLHP
+286 GEYFLECLMHP

-320 DTKVKDIKKAGI
+320 ETKVMDIKKAGI

-359 QDNLTR
+359 EENLKR

-375 FMVGR
+375 FMVNKGR
-380 GKLTP
+380 LSP
-385 EQKDIVFG
+385 EQKDAVFG
-393 LVTSSLDYKDVSDCD
+393 LVSSSLDYKDVSDCD
-408 IVIEAVYENLDLK
+408 IVIEAVYENLELK

-426 SLDEHVKE
+426 SLDTHVKE

-441 TSGLDIDSIAAVT
+441 TSGLDIDSIASVT
-454 KRPDMVVGTHFFS
+454 SRPELVVGTHFFS

-472 RLLEVVRGADTSNET
+472 RLLEVVRGEQTSDET
-487 LATIMAVGKKLKK
+487 LATIMAIGKRLKK
-500 AAVVAL
+500 AAVVSL

-536 IDQAMESFG
+536 IDQALESFG

-568 GGKESPLHA
+568 SGKESPLHA
-577 KIGDELCEQNRFG
+577 KIGDELCEQDRYG
-590 QKNGAGYYNYTEGSR
+590 QKSGAGYYNYSEGSR
-605 APNAAPENESTYE
+605 APNPAPENEAVYE
-618 KISSENGFIRRD
+618 KISSENGFTRRD

-637 DRCILALINEGADI
+637 ERCILALINEGADI

-674 VWRGGPMHHANTM
+674 IWRGGPMHHANAM
-687 GLDVVIEK
+687 GLDKVIEK

-714 VNLAKNGEKFG
+714 VNLAKDGGKLGE
-725 DAPQKE
+725 APQKG

>member
-1 MHFLQIFWRITL
+1 M
-13 KGTVLY
+13 KGTVIY
-19 DVRRKLDGLYD
+19 EVK
-30 ATDGVAVLTVDNPP
+30 DGVALLTVDNPP

-55 LYDAL
+55 LHDSL
-60 VKAEE
+60 IKAEE
-65 DPTVIGVVL
+65 DDSVVGVVL

-91 GNVEGVSLNEVFHK
+91 GNVEGVSLNEVFQK
-105 LEYCSKPVVAAL
+105 LEHCSKPVVAAI

-133 YRLAD
+133 YRIAD

-159 QRLPRLTGASEALKM
+159 QRLPRLAGPSEALKM
-174 MLSGSHVPA
+174 MLTGTHVPA
-183 KKALDIGII
+183 KKALDMGII
-192 DKIVENVVEDSIRF
+192 DGISEDVVAESIEFVKEKANSSEN
-206 IIHLVDMCERMDMKF
+206 
-221 SEMDHPKVRD
+221 HPKVRD
-231 KNEKMLEARGDDK
+231 LNSKMIEARGDDK

-250 AMAAKG
+250 AMASKG

-261 APGQIIKCVESA
+261 APGQIIKCVEAA
-273 INLDDFDEGLKKE
+273 INIDDFDEGLKKE
-286 GEYFLECLLHP
+286 GEYFLECLMHP

-320 DTKVKDIKKAGI
+320 DTKVMDIKKAGI

-359 QDNLTR
+359 EENLKR

-375 FMVGR
+375 FMVNKGR
-380 GKLTP
+380 LSP
-385 EQKDIVFG
+385 EQKDAVFG
-393 LVTSSLDYKDVSDCD
+393 LVSSSLDYKDVADCD
-408 IVIEAVYENLDLK
+408 IVIEAVYENLELK

-426 SLDEHVKE
+426 SLDEHVKD

-441 TSGLDIDSIAAVT
+441 TSGLDIDSIASVT
-454 KRPDMVVGTHFFS
+454 KRPELVVGTHFFS

-472 RLLEVVRGADTSNET
+472 RLLEVVRGEQTSDET

-500 AAVVAL
+500 AAVVSL

-536 IDQAMESFG
+536 IDQALESFG

-577 KIGDELCEQNRFG
+577 KIGDELCEQDRYG
-590 QKNGAGYYNYTEGSR
+590 QKSGAGYYNYSEGSR
-605 APNAAPENESTYE
+605 APNPAPENEATYE
-618 KISSENGFIRRD
+618 KISAENGFTRRD

-674 VWRGGPMHHANTM
+674 IWRGGPMHHANAM

-695 LEKYREITG
+695 LEKYKDITG
-704 NDVYKPSEML
+704 SDVYKPSEML
-714 VNLAKNGEKFG
+714 VKLANEGLKLGE
-725 DAPQKE
+725 APSKE
-731 DRKEKL
+731 ERKEKL

>member
-1 MHFLQIFWRITL
+1 M

-19 DVRRKLDGLYD
+19 DIKDGI
-30 ATDGVAVLTVDNPP
+30 AVLTVDNPP
-44 VNPLSDGVRTG
+44 VNPLSDGVRAG
-55 LYDAL
+55 LYDCL
-60 VKAEE
+60 LKAE
-65 DPTVIGVVL
+65 DDSSVKGVVL
-74 TGNGRAFI
+74 TGKGRAFI
-82 AGADISEFG
+82 GGADISEFG
-91 GNVEGVSLNEVFHK
+91 GNGEGITLNEVFNK
-105 LEYCSKPVVAAL
+105 LESCSKPVVAAI
-117 NGIALGGGL
+117 NGFALGGGL

-133 YRLAD
+133 YRIAA

-159 QRLPRLTGASEALKM
+159 QRLPRLTGPGEALKM
-174 MLSGSHVPA
+174 MLTGAHVPA
-183 KKALDIGII
+183 KKALNIGIVDEI
-192 DKIVENVVEDSIRF
+192 SENVVEDSISF
-206 IIHLVDMCERMDMKF
+206 IKEKAE
-221 SEMDHPKVRD
+221 STKNHPKVRD
-231 KNEKMLEARGDDK
+231 MNEKVIEARGDEK

-273 INLDDFDEGLKKE
+273 INLEDFDEGLKKE

-307 GERAASKISDVPK
+307 GERAASKIADVPK
-320 DTKVKDIKKAGI
+320 DTKTKDIKKAGI

-359 QDNLTR
+359 EDNLKR
-365 GVSVIEKNYD
+365 GISVIEKNYD

-380 GKLTP
+380 GKLTA
-385 EQKDIVFG
+385 EQKDMVFG
-393 LVTSSLDYKDVSDCD
+393 LVTSSLDYKDLSDCD
-408 IVIEAVYENLDLK
+408 IVIEAVYENLELK

-426 SLDEHVKE
+426 SLDEHVKDD
-434 GAILASN
+434 AILASN
-441 TSGLDIDSIAAVT
+441 TSGLDIDSIASVT
-454 KRPDMVVGTHFFS
+454 KRPELVVGTHFFS

-472 RLLEVVRGADTSNET
+472 RLLEVVRGEQTSNET
-487 LATIMAVGKKLKK
+487 LATIMAIGKKLKK
-500 AAVVAL
+500 AAVVSL
-506 NAPGFIGNRMLFGY
+506 NAPGFIGNRMLFRY

-536 IDQAMESFG
+536 VDQALETFG

-590 QKNGAGYYNYTEGSR
+590 QKSSAGYYNYSEGSR
-605 APNAAPENESTYE
+605 APNPAPENEATYE
-618 KISSENGFIRRD
+618 KISSENGFTRRD

-674 VWRGGPMHHANTM
+674 IWRGGPMHHANAM

-695 LEKYREITG
+695 LEKYKEITG
-704 NDVYKPSEML
+704 NDAYQPSDML
-714 VNLAKNGEKFG
+714 INLAKNGQKLAE
-725 DAPQKE
+725 APQKDE
-731 DRKEKL
+731 RKDKL

>member
-1 MHFLQIFWRITL
+1 M

-19 DVRRKLDGLYD
+19 DIKDGI
-30 ATDGVAVLTVDNPP
+30 AVLTVDNPP
-44 VNPLSDGVRTG
+44 VNPLSDGVRAG
-55 LYDAL
+55 LYDCL
-60 VKAEE
+60 VKAE
-65 DPTVIGVVL
+65 DDSSVKGVVL
-74 TGNGRAFI
+74 TGKGRAFI
-82 AGADISEFG
+82 GGADISEFG
-91 GNVEGVSLNEVFHK
+91 GNGTGITLNEVFNK
-105 LEYCSKPVVAAL
+105 LESCSKPVVAAI
-117 NGIALGGGL
+117 NGFALGGGL

-133 YRLAD
+133 YRIVA

-159 QRLPRLTGASEALKM
+159 QRLPRLTGPGEALKM
-174 MLSGSHVPA
+174 MLTGAHVPA
-183 KKALDIGII
+183 KKALNIGIVDEI
-192 DKIVENVVEDSIRF
+192 SENVVEDSISF
-206 IIHLVDMCERMDMKF
+206 IKEKAE
-221 SEMDHPKVRD
+221 STENHPKVRD
-231 KNEKMLEARGDDK
+231 MNEKVIEARGDEK

-273 INLDDFDEGLKKE
+273 INLDDFDEGLKNE

-307 GERAASKISDVPK
+307 GERAASKIADVPK
-320 DTKVKDIKKAGI
+320 DTKTKDIKKAGI

-359 QDNLTR
+359 EDNLKR
-365 GVSVIEKNYD
+365 GISVIEKNYD

-380 GKLTP
+380 GKLTA
-385 EQKDIVFG
+385 EQKDMVFG
-393 LVTSSLDYKDVSDCD
+393 LVTSSLDYKDLSDCD
-408 IVIEAVYENLDLK
+408 IVIEAVYENLELK

-426 SLDEHVKE
+426 SLDEHVKDD
-434 GAILASN
+434 AILASN
-441 TSGLDIDSIAAVT
+441 TSGLDIDSIASVT
-454 KRPDMVVGTHFFS
+454 KRPELVVGTHFFS

-472 RLLEVVRGADTSNET
+472 RLLEVVRGEQTSNET
-487 LATIMAVGKKLKK
+487 LATIMAIGKKLKK
-500 AAVVAL
+500 AAVVSL
-506 NAPGFIGNRMLFGY
+506 NAPGFIGNRMLFRY

-536 IDQAMESFG
+536 VDQALESFG

-590 QKNGAGYYNYTEGSR
+590 QKSSAGYYNYSEGSR
-605 APNAAPENESTYE
+605 APNPAPENEATYE
-618 KISSENGFIRRD
+618 KISSENGFTRRD

-674 VWRGGPMHHANTM
+674 IWRGGPMHHANAM

-695 LEKYREITG
+695 LEKYKEITG
-704 NDVYKPSEML
+704 NDAYQPSEML
-714 VNLAKNGEKFG
+714 INLAKNGEKLAE
-725 DAPQKE
+725 APQKDE
-731 DRKEKL
+731 RKDKL

>member
-1 MHFLQIFWRITL
+1 M
-13 KGTVLY
+13 
-19 DVRRKLDGLYD
+19 
-30 ATDGVAVLTVDNPP
+30 
-44 VNPLSDGVRTG
+44 
-55 LYDAL
+55 
-60 VKAEE
+60 
-65 DPTVIGVVL
+65 
-74 TGNGRAFI
+74 
-82 AGADISEFG
+82 
-91 GNVEGVSLNEVFHK
+91 
-105 LEYCSKPVVAAL
+105 
-117 NGIALGGGL
+117 
-126 ETALCCN
+126 
-133 YRLAD
+133 
-138 KNAFVGLPEVNLGLL
+138 

-159 QRLPRLTGASEALKM
+159 QRLPRLAGPSEALKM
-174 MLSGSHVPA
+174 MLTGAHVPA
-183 KKALDIGII
+183 KKALDMGIVDGI
-192 DKIVENVVEDSIRF
+192 SEDVVNESIEFIKNKADSN
-206 IIHLVDMCERMDMKF
+206 E
-221 SEMDHPKVRD
+221 EHPKVRD
-231 KNEKMLEARGDDK
+231 LNSKMIEARGDDK

-250 AMAAKG
+250 AMASKG

-261 APGQIIKCVESA
+261 APGQIIKCVEAA
-273 INLDDFDEGLKKE
+273 INIDDFDEGLKKE
-286 GEYFLECLLHP
+286 GEYFLECLMHP

-320 DTKVKDIKKAGI
+320 ETKVMDIKKAGI

-359 QDNLTR
+359 EENLKR

-375 FMVGR
+375 FMVNKGR
-380 GKLTP
+380 LSP
-385 EQKDIVFG
+385 EQKDAVFG
-393 LVTSSLDYKDVSDCD
+393 LVSSSLDYKDVSDCD
-408 IVIEAVYENLDLK
+408 IVIEAVYENLELK

-426 SLDEHVKE
+426 SLDTHVKE

-441 TSGLDIDSIAAVT
+441 TSGLDIDSIASVT
-454 KRPDMVVGTHFFS
+454 SRPELVVGTHFFS

-472 RLLEVVRGADTSNET
+472 RLLEVVRGEQTSDET
-487 LATIMAVGKKLKK
+487 LATIMAISKRLKK
-500 AAVVAL
+500 AAVVSL

-536 IDQAMESFG
+536 IDQALESFG

-568 GGKESPLHA
+568 SGKESPLHA
-577 KIGDELCEQNRFG
+577 KIGDELCEQDRYG
-590 QKNGAGYYNYTEGSR
+590 QKSGAGYYNYSEGSR
-605 APNAAPENESTYE
+605 APNPAPENEAVYE
-618 KISSENGFIRRD
+618 KISSENGFTRRD

-637 DRCILALINEGADI
+637 ERCILALINEGADI

-674 VWRGGPMHHANTM
+674 IWRGGPMHHANAM
-687 GLDVVIEK
+687 GLDKVIEK

-714 VNLAKNGEKFG
+714 VNLAKDGGKLGE
-725 DAPQKE
+725 APQKG

>member
-1 MHFLQIFWRITL
+1 M

-19 DVRRKLDGLYD
+19 EVKDNIAL
-30 ATDGVAVLTVDNPP
+30 LTVDNPP

-55 LYDAL
+55 LYESL
-60 VKAEE
+60 TKAEE
-65 DPTVIGVVL
+65 DDSVVGVVL

-91 GNVEGVSLNEVFHK
+91 GNVEGVSLNEVFQK
-105 LEYCSKPVVAAL
+105 LEYCSKPVVAAI

-133 YRLAD
+133 YRIAD

-159 QRLPRLTGASEALKM
+159 QRLPRLAGPSEALKM
-174 MLSGSHVPA
+174 MLTGAHVPA
-183 KKALDIGII
+183 KKALDMGIVDGI
-192 DKIVENVVEDSIRF
+192 SEDVVNESIEFIKNKADSN
-206 IIHLVDMCERMDMKF
+206 E
-221 SEMDHPKVRD
+221 EHPKVRD
-231 KNEKMLEARGDDK
+231 LNSKMIEARGDDK

-250 AMAAKG
+250 AIASKG

-261 APGQIIKCVESA
+261 APGQIIKCVEAA
-273 INLDDFDEGLKKE
+273 INIDDFDEGLKKE
-286 GEYFLECLLHP
+286 GEYFLECLMHP

-320 DTKVKDIKKAGI
+320 ETKVMDIKKAGI

-359 QDNLTR
+359 EENLKR

-375 FMVGR
+375 FMVNKGR
-380 GKLTP
+380 LSP
-385 EQKDIVFG
+385 EQKDAVFG
-393 LVTSSLDYKDVSDCD
+393 LVSSSLDYKDVSDCD
-408 IVIEAVYENLDLK
+408 IVIEAVYENLELK

-426 SLDEHVKE
+426 LLDTHVKE

-441 TSGLDIDSIAAVT
+441 TSGLDIDSIASVT
-454 KRPDMVVGTHFFS
+454 SRPELVVGTHFFS

-472 RLLEVVRGADTSNET
+472 RLLEVVRGEQTSDET
-487 LATIMAVGKKLKK
+487 LATIMAIGKRLKK
-500 AAVVAL
+500 AAVVSL

-536 IDQAMESFG
+536 IDQALESFG

-568 GGKESPLHA
+568 SGKESPLHA
-577 KIGDELCEQNRFG
+577 KIGDELCEQDRYG
-590 QKNGAGYYNYTEGSR
+590 QKSGAGYYNYSEGSR
-605 APNAAPENESTYE
+605 APNPAPENEAVYE
-618 KISSENGFIRRD
+618 KISSENGFTRRD

-637 DRCILALINEGADI
+637 ERCILALINEGADI

-674 VWRGGPMHHANTM
+674 IWRGGPMHHANAM
-687 GLDVVIEK
+687 GLDKVIEK

-714 VNLAKNGEKFG
+714 VNLAKDGGKLGE
-725 DAPQKE
+725 APQKG

>member
-1 MHFLQIFWRITL
+1 M

-19 DVRRKLDGLYD
+19 EVRDD
-30 ATDGVAVLTVDNPP
+30 VAVLTVDNPP

-55 LYDAL
+55 LYESL

-65 DPTVIGVVL
+65 NSDVKGVVL

-91 GNVEGVSLNEVFHK
+91 GNVEGISLNEVFSK
-105 LEYCSKPVVAAL
+105 LENCQKPVVAAI

-133 YRLAD
+133 YRIAD
-138 KNAFVGLPEVNLGLL
+138 NKAFVGLPEVNLGLL

-159 QRLPRLTGASEALKM
+159 QRLPRLAGPAEALKM
-174 MLSGSHVPA
+174 MLTGAHVPA
-183 KKALDIGII
+183 KKALDLGIV
-192 DKIVENVVEDSIRF
+192 DKVSDDVVTESIAF
-206 IIHLVDMCERMDMKF
+206 IREMASN
-221 SEMDHPKVRD
+221 SEQHPKVRD
-231 KNEKMLEARGDDK
+231 KNEKMFEARGNDK
-244 VLLEAQ
+244 VLIEAN

-261 APGQIIKCVESA
+261 APGQIIKCVEAA

-320 DTKVKDIKKAGI
+320 ETKIMDIKKAGI

-359 QDNLTR
+359 EDNLKR
-365 GVSVIEKNYD
+365 GVSVIEKNYE
-375 FMVGR
+375 FMVNRGR
-380 GKLTP
+380 LTA
-385 EQKDIVFG
+385 EQKDSVFG
-393 LVTSSLDYKDVSDCD
+393 LVSSSLDYKDVADCD
-408 IVIEAVYENLDLK
+408 IVIEAVYENLELK
-421 HEIFK
+421 HKIFK
-426 SLDEHVKE
+426 SLDEHVKP

-441 TSGLDIDSIAAVT
+441 TSGLDVDSIAAVT
-454 KRPDMVVGTHFFS
+454 NRPELVVGTHFFS

-472 RLLEVVRGADTSNET
+472 RLLEVVRGAQTSDET
-487 LATIMAVGKKLKK
+487 LASVMAIGKKLKK
-500 AAVVAL
+500 AAVVSL

-536 IDQAMESFG
+536 IDQALESFG

-590 QKNGAGYYNYTEGSR
+590 QKSNAGYYNYSEGSR
-605 APNAAPENESTYE
+605 APNPAPENEKTYE
-618 KISSENGFIRRD
+618 KISSENGFTRRD

-674 VWRGGPMHHANTM
+674 IWRGGPMHHANAM
-687 GLDVVIEK
+687 GIDKVVEK
-695 LEKYREITG
+695 LNKYREITG

-714 VNLAKNGEKFG
+714 VNLAESGAKLGE
-725 DAPQKE
+725 APQKE
-731 DRKEKL
+731 DRKDKL

>member
-1 MHFLQIFWRITL
+1 M
-13 KGTVLY
+13 KGNVLY
-19 DVRRKLDGLYD
+19 KVQEN
-30 ATDGVAVLTVDNPP
+30 VAILTVDNPP

-55 LYDAL
+55 LYECIT
-60 VKAEE
+60 KAE
-65 DPTVIGVVL
+65 DDDSIDAVVL

-91 GNVEGVSLNEVFHK
+91 GNVEGISLNDVFKK
-105 LEYCSKPVVAAL
+105 LEFCKKPIVAAI

-133 YRLAD
+133 YRIAS
-138 KNAFVGLPEVNLGLL
+138 KTAFVGLPEVNLGLL

-159 QRLPRLTGASEALKM
+159 QRLPRLAGPAEALKM
-174 MLSGSHVPA
+174 MLTGSHVSA
-183 KKALDIGII
+183 KQALDLGII
-192 DKIVENVVEDSIRF
+192 DNIAEDIVTESIEF
-206 IIHLVDMCERMDMKF
+206 IKEKAKSTEI
-221 SEMDHPKVRD
+221 HPKVRD
-231 KNEKMLEARGDDK
+231 FNEKMIEARGNDT

-261 APGQIIKCVESA
+261 APGQIIKCVEAA
-273 INLDDFDEGLKKE
+273 INIDDFDEGLKKE
-286 GEYFLECLLHP
+286 GDYFLECLVHP

-320 DTKVKDIKKAGI
+320 DTKIMDIKKAGI

-359 QDNLTR
+359 QENLDR
-365 GVSVIEKNYD
+365 GISVIEKNYD
-375 FMVGR
+375 FMVNRGR
-380 GKLTP
+380 LTS
-385 EQKDIVFG
+385 EQKESIFG
-393 LVTSSLDYKDVSDCD
+393 SISTGLDYKDLSDCD
-408 IVIEAVYENLDLK
+408 IVIEAVYENLELK

-426 SLDEHVKE
+426 SLDEIVKE

-441 TSGLDIDSIAAVT
+441 TSGLDIDSIASVT
-454 KRPDMVVGTHFFS
+454 NRPELVVGTHFFS

-472 RLLEVVRGADTSNET
+472 RLLEVVRGKQTSDET
-487 LATIMAVGKKLKK
+487 LATVMAIGKKLRK
-500 AAVVAL
+500 AAVVSL

-536 IDQAMESFG
+536 VDQALESFG

-568 GGKESPLHA
+568 SGKESPLHA
-577 KIGDELCEQNRFG
+577 KIGDELCEQNRYG
-590 QKNGAGYYNYTEGSR
+590 QKSKAGYYNYSEGSR
-605 APNAAPENESTYE
+605 APNPAPENEKTYE
-618 KISSENGFIRRD
+618 KISSENGFTRRE

-674 VWRGGPMHHANTM
+674 IWRGGPMHHANAM
-687 GLDVVIEK
+687 GLDKVIEK

-704 NDVYKPSEML
+704 NDVYKPSDML
-714 VNLAKNGEKFG
+714 LKLAKEGGKLGE
-725 DAPQKE
+725 APNKAE
-731 DRKEKL
+731 RKEKL
-737 GFEMSSVANNF
+737 DFAMSSVANNF

>member
-1 MHFLQIFWRITL
+1 M

-19 DVRRKLDGLYD
+19 EVKDN
-30 ATDGVAVLTVDNPP
+30 VAILTVDNPP
-44 VNPLSDGVRTG
+44 VNPLSDGVRNG
-55 LYDAL
+55 LYESI

-65 DPTVIGVVL
+65 DSNIKGVVL
-74 TGNGRAFI
+74 TGKGRAFI

-91 GNVEGVSLNEVFHK
+91 GNVEGISLNEVFRK
-105 LEYCSKPVVAAL
+105 LEFCEKPVVAAI

-133 YRLAD
+133 YRIAD
-138 KNAFVGLPEVNLGLL
+138 ANAFVGLPEVNLGLL

-159 QRLPRLTGASEALKM
+159 QRLPRLTGPSEALKM

-183 KKALDIGII
+183 KKALNMGIVDQI
-192 DKIVENVVEDSIRF
+192 SENVVEDSIEF
-206 IIHLVDMCERMDMKF
+206 VKNVVIETDT
-221 SEMDHPKVRD
+221 HPKVRD
-231 KNEKMLEARGDDK
+231 KNEKMIEARGNEN
-244 VLLEAQ
+244 VMLEAQ
-250 AMAAKG
+250 AIAAKA

-261 APGQIIKCVESA
+261 APGQIIKCVEAA
-273 INLDDFDEGLKKE
+273 INIDDFDEGLKKE
-286 GEYFLECLLHP
+286 GEYFLECLMHP

-320 DTKVKDIKKAGI
+320 ETQVMDIKKAGI

-359 QDNLTR
+359 KENLKR
-365 GVSVIEKNYD
+365 GISVIEKNYD
-375 FMVGR
+375 FMVNKGR
-380 GKLTP
+380 LTSD
-385 EQKDIVFG
+385 QKDSIFG
-393 LVTSSLDYKDVSDCD
+393 LITSGLDYSGISDCD
-408 IVIEAVYENLDLK
+408 IVIEAVYENLELK

-426 SLDEHVKE
+426 SLDKHVKPE
-434 GAILASN
+434 AILASN
-441 TSGLDIDSIAAVT
+441 TSGLDIDSIASVT
-454 KRPDMVVGTHFFS
+454 NRPDKVVGTHFFS

-472 RLLEVVRGADTSNET
+472 RLLEVVRGDQTSNET
-487 LATIMAVGKKLKK
+487 LATVMAIGKKLKK
-500 AAVVAL
+500 AAVVSL

-536 IDQAMESFG
+536 IDQALESFG

-568 GGKESPLHA
+568 SGKESPLHA
-577 KIGDELCEQNRFG
+577 KIGDELCEQNRYG
-590 QKNGAGYYNYTEGSR
+590 QKSGAGYYNYSEGSR
-605 APNAAPENESTYE
+605 APNPAPENETTYE
-618 KISSENGFIRRD
+618 KISSENGFTRRE

-637 DRCILALINEGADI
+637 DRCILALINEGSDI

-674 VWRGGPMHHANTM
+674 VWRGGPMHHANAM

-695 LEKYREITG
+695 LEKYREMTG

-714 VNLAKNGEKFG
+714 VQLAKDDQKLGE
-725 DAPQKE
+725 APSKE
-731 DRKEKL
+731 NRKEKL